1 MTEASNK
8 RAETEAVV
16 NQAMAEIDGRQPI
29 VVLLVDDQQ
38 FISTVVGQLLASESD
53 IEFHSCLQ
61 GSEAIAIA
69 NQINPTVVLQDLI
82 MPDID
87 GLTLVGLFRAN
98 PSTADTP
105 IIVLSG
111 NDDAATRSRALA
123 EGAADYLV
131 KLPAKAD
138 LIACIR
144 RQALHDAVGAAA
156 SPQST
161 ASPRHA
167 EETLDL
173 GVLATFREAGP
184 DFARR
189 LIDRFIIEAE
199 SRVGALREAA
209 ALGNRDALKANA
221 HALKGSSMTMGAK
234 HLASLCAQV
243 ESDPAS
249 SAPEGV
255 NSPLMTEIDGEL
267 NRVRDALAVQRQ
279 GSGPR

>member
-1 MTEASNK
+1 MTEASKK
-8 RAETEAVV
+8 RAEIEAVV
-16 NQAMAEIDGRQPI
+16 SQAMAEIDGRQPI

-38 FISTVVGQLLASESD
+38 FISSVVGQLLASESD

-69 NQINPTVVLQDLI
+69 NRINPTVVLQDLV

-87 GLTLVGLFRAN
+87 GLALVRLFRAN
-98 PSTADTP
+98 PSTADIP

-144 RQALHDAVGAAA
+144 RQAKRGAHGAAA
-156 SPQST
+156 LPQST
-161 ASPRHA
+161 ASSPNA
-167 EETLDL
+167 EEAIDL

-189 LIDRFIIEAE
+189 VIDRFIAEAE

-209 ALGNRDALKANA
+209 ALGNRDALKATA

-234 HLASLCAQV
+234 HLARLCAQV
-243 ESDPAS
+243 ESDPTS
-249 SAPEGV
+249 SAREGV
-255 NSPLMTEIDGEL
+255 NSPLMTEIHGEL
-267 NRVRDALAVQRQ
+267 NRVRDALVLQRQ
-279 GSGPR
+279 ESGPR